1 MKPIK
6 LTISAFGPY
15 AGLTEIDFTA
25 FEEGGLFLISGDTG
39 AGKTTIFDAV
49 SFALYGEGS
58 GGGKR
63 RKSKSFRSDYASLKA
78 ETFVEF
84 TFSHKGRTYTV
95 RRSPEYIRAKK
106 VGEGQVT
113 QAAEAEFS
121 CSQTEE
127 LLTRIDDVNRRVEE
141 IIGLN
146 REQFSQTVMIAQGDF
161 LKILNASSKER
172 QGLFQQIFGT
182 GLYADLQKKLQEM
195 ERDYR
200 RDNELLDEKI
210 KSAAA
215 LVVIE
220 EDFEE
225 AEKLEEYLSE
235 PKYAR
240 LLAELLEKQVQKQQD
255 AGKALSRELESLR
268 DQRDKLKEALTI
280 GEEVNRQM
288 DELAALREKGA
299 SLKSAETEICR
310 KEGQLT
316 AAEHAREL
324 DAEEGALQEKRTL
337 AEKLSGEIETGKAHV
352 EEEAAACQEARRR
365 LELAQ
370 QEAEGL
376 TSLQERSRAL
386 TEAAELLTEFEKTQQ
401 RIEEQSRQVEKLAA
415 VSLADDEIFLE
426 KKKSYY
432 QNQAASMAK
441 ELKAGEPC
449 PVCGSLEHPNL
460 AAAEGTM
467 VTKEELEE
475 AEAARDRSAAR
486 LKEAELP
493 LAGLEADARNQ
504 KERMQTLGID
514 QTEGATAELL
524 QEEIQAL
531 RIEADRI
538 EEERRAAEKQ
548 AEDIRIA
555 LERSKSALKKNEE
568 YLQETVETANAKEAA
583 LLQLRTE
590 KGFATYEDYLS
601 ARMPEKERKLL
612 DGEIRRF
619 YEEKKSLSDR
629 ISDLEKK
636 LAGKERADLQAL
648 QDSLDALNDGLNRAE
663 EREKNAERALSLNE
677 KALNQL
683 TRAAD
688 EKERRGKRGAI
699 IEELYKTTAGRVG
712 QKVKITFE
720 VYVQQYYF
728 KQVVAAANLR
738 LGQLAGGVFSLRCKE
753 AAKDMRSQAG
763 LDLDVLDRNTGQ
775 WRDVSTLSG
784 GESFLASLALALG
797 MSDVVQARSG
807 GVRLD
812 SMFIDEGF
820 GSLDEASLHQALSL
834 LARLADGKRLIGVIS
849 HMPELKEAID
859 RKILVRKTVA
869 GAAVEIEGI

>member
-106 VGEGQVT
+106 VGEGRVT

-240 LLAELLEKQVQKQQD
+240 LLAELLEKQVQKQQA

-299 SLKSAETEICR
+299 ALKSVETEICR

-324 DAEEGALQEKRTL
+324 DAEEEALQEKRAL
-337 AEKLSGEIETGKAHV
+337 AEKLSGEIETGKAHI

-386 TEAAELLTEFEKTQQ
+386 TEAAEILTEFEKTQQ
-401 RIEEQSRQVEKLAA
+401 CIEEQSRQVEKLAA

-432 QNQAASMAK
+432 QNQAAAMAK

-538 EEERRAAEKQ
+538 EGERRAAEKQ

>member
-1 MKPIK
+1 
-6 LTISAFGPY
+6 
-15 AGLTEIDFTA
+15 
-25 FEEGGLFLISGDTG
+25 
-39 AGKTTIFDAV
+39 
-49 SFALYGEGS
+49 
-58 GGGKR
+58 
-63 RKSKSFRSDYASLKA
+63 
-78 ETFVEF
+78 
-84 TFSHKGRTYTV
+84 
-95 RRSPEYIRAKK
+95 
-106 VGEGQVT
+106 
-113 QAAEAEFS
+113 
-121 CSQTEE
+121 
-127 LLTRIDDVNRRVEE
+127 
-141 IIGLN
+141 
-146 REQFSQTVMIAQGDF
+146 
-161 LKILNASSKER
+161 
-172 QGLFQQIFGT
+172 
-182 GLYADLQKKLQEM
+182 
-195 ERDYR
+195 
-200 RDNELLDEKI
+200 
-210 KSAAA
+210 
-215 LVVIE
+215 
-220 EDFEE
+220 
-225 AEKLEEYLSE
+225 
-235 PKYAR
+235 
-240 LLAELLEKQVQKQQD
+240 
-255 AGKALSRELESLR
+255 
-268 DQRDKLKEALTI
+268 
-280 GEEVNRQM
+280 
-288 DELAALREKGA
+288 
-299 SLKSAETEICR
+299 
-310 KEGQLT
+310 
-316 AAEHAREL
+316 
-324 DAEEGALQEKRTL
+324 
-337 AEKLSGEIETGKAHV
+337 
-352 EEEAAACQEARRR
+352 
-365 LELAQ
+365 
-370 QEAEGL
+370 
-376 TSLQERSRAL
+376 
-386 TEAAELLTEFEKTQQ
+386 
-401 RIEEQSRQVEKLAA
+401 
-415 VSLADDEIFLE
+415 
-426 KKKSYY
+426 
-432 QNQAASMAK
+432 MAK
-441 ELKAGEPC
+441 ELKVGEPC

-504 KERMQTLGID
+504 KERIQTLGID

-820 GSLDEASLHQALSL
+820 GSLDEASLHQALFL